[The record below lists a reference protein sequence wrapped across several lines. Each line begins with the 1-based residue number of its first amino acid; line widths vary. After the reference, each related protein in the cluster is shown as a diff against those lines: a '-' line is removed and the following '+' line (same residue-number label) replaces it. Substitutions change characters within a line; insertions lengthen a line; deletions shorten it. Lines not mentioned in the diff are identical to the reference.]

1 MLKQMKIK
9 LQTLIYDDCGVAIA
23 YTIMVFLF
31 MFMLCVSVYAMS
43 ENIRKRMEMQNLCDA
58 AAYSGA
64 VVQADMLSRLAVLNR
79 ALSWTYAQTNMRQM
93 DYIVDDW
100 LQRIHKDYEDIKD
113 KAHSANGGECVHGGV
128 TPTNGGTCS
137 VCGEYAWIAGC
148 LINGNWTAGAIDLN
162 GTAVDA
168 VTIEGAKGNA
178 FPDEETNI
186 SNGVSNIDVLN
197 SEILWI
203 QRNINIAIS
212 NAVNFTL
219 QNADGTFA
227 YYTDGAWGN
236 RVAATYIVPQS
247 SENAF
252 LNYSGGTAA
261 TVFKSGYDNPWWWRL
276 VSTPGAN
283 LTVGGFQRN
292 YVQGTTA
299 LIANT
304 DARSFTHNDDP
315 DTGACSNL
323 QVYTDTRTQR
333 GSRVDSTNARP
344 AMLTR
349 NFFGAAGSIVVAMK
363 RPVNNP
369 FSAVFGDASVT
380 DGLYAAFSGSGSDMW
395 AVSAA
400 RAGIRLGGDPDG
412 YYRVQFPGATY
423 ANARYTSGTWNLCEE
438 DWDAVMI
445 PVSRAWNDTG
455 VGAWGT
461 GSTPNGD
468 TDSLLRSAAGFLSVS
483 SNYGDNGYVTPRNP
497 MRH

>member
-31 MFMLCVSVYAMS
+31 MFMLCVSVYAMA

-100 LQRIHKDYEDIKD
+100 LQRIHEDYEDIKE
-113 KAHSANGGECVHGGV
+113 KAHSANGGTCAHGGV
-128 TPTNGGTCS
+128 TDTNGGTCS
-137 VCGEYAWIAGC
+137 YCGEYAWIAGC
-148 LINGNWTAGAIDLN
+148 LINGNWTAGEIDLN
-162 GTAVDA
+162 GRAVDA
-168 VTIEGAKGNA
+168 DTIKNAMGNA
-178 FPDEETNI
+178 FPGEGTNI
-186 SNGVSNIDVLN
+186 SNGVTNIGVLN

-203 QRNINIAIS
+203 KTNINVAIS

-236 RVAATYIVPQS
+236 RAAATYIVPQS
-247 SENAF
+247 SEEAF

-261 TVFKSGYDNPWWWRL
+261 TVFERGYGNSWWWRL
-276 VSTPGAN
+276 VSTPG
-283 LTVGGFQRN
+283 TDFGSGGFQRN
-292 YVQGTTA
+292 YVQGRTA

-315 DTGACSNL
+315 DTGACSNTM
-323 QVYTDTRTQR
+323 VYTDTRTQS
-333 GSRVDSTNARP
+333 GSAVTSTNASP
-344 AMLTR
+344 AML
-349 NFFGAAGSIVVAMK
+349 NQSFFGTAGSIVVAMK
-363 RPVNNP
+363 RPVDNP
-369 FSAVFGDASVT
+369 FSAVFGNASVT

-400 RAGIRLGGDPDG
+400 RAGIRLGGDPVG

-468 TDSLLRSAAGFLSVS
+468 TDSLLRSVAGFLSVS